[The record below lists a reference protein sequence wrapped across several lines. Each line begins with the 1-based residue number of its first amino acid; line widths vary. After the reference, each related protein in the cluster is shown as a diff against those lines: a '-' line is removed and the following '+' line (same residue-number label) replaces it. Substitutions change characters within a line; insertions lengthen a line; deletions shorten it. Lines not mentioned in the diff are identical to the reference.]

1 VVLEIFLGIDS
12 ILVFSVHEFELQD
25 LQGKND
31 IKPEGSL
38 EEVQDPDGSSGTQ
51 LEQDG
56 QSGYIWNQLFQY
68 SSTWQPKSHHKICE
82 NSSNVLELVQVDT
95 LISWNS

>member
-1 VVLEIFLGIDS
+1 MGIDS
-12 ILVFSVHEFELQD
+12 ILVFSGHEFELQD
-25 LQGKND
+25 LQGQND

-38 EEVQDPDGSSGTQ
+38 EEVQAPDGSLGTR

-56 QSGYIWNQLFQY
+56 QSGNIWNQLFQY
-68 SSTWQPKSHHKICE
+68 SSTWQQKSHHKICE

>member
-1 VVLEIFLGIDS
+1 MSCGFGNFLGIYS
-12 ILVFSVHEFELQD
+12 ILVFSGQD
-25 LQGKND
+25 LQGQND

-38 EEVQDPDGSSGTQ
+38 DEVQAPDESLGTR

-56 QSGYIWNQLFQY
+56 QSGNIWNQVFQY
-68 SSTWQPKSHHKICE
+68 SSTWQQKSHHKICE